1 VRNRFLLPAAAAL
14 VIAST
19 AAFAELPTYEIKGFP
34 VTRIQVA
41 AMSSAEIRERSPV
54 PALTFAGM
62 PASPHQIAVLAPRP
76 HSGGQQVA
84 RPTSQARGS

>member
-1 VRNRFLLPAAAAL
+1 MRNRFLLPAAAAL
-14 VIAST
+14 VIGST
-19 AAFAELPTYEIKGFP
+19 AALAELPTYEIKGFP
-34 VTRIQVA
+34 VTRIQVG
-41 AMSSAEIRERSPV
+41 AMNSAEIRERSPV

-76 HSGGQQVA
+76 QSGGQQVA